1 MDVDR
6 AEAAWCLAGVVE
18 AEAVWCPAGV
28 VEVEAVWCRV
38 GVVEVEAVW
47 CHVGVVE
54 AEAVW
59 RRAGVVVVAVAGS
72 REGELVVV
80 SRILF
85 RGVGAPCSAPD
96 PEAQP
101 FSRVIGPYDN
111 MGILSLRHGP
121 TSRIPDSL
129 RVQVTLSGTP
139 LDLGLYLQIS
149 FWVEARG
156 VPGVAGGAAKAE

>member
-1 MDVDR
+1 
-6 AEAAWCLAGVVE
+6 
-18 AEAVWCPAGV
+18 
-28 VEVEAVWCRV
+28 
-38 GVVEVEAVW
+38 
-47 CHVGVVE
+47 
-54 AEAVW
+54 
-59 RRAGVVVVAVAGS
+59 VAGS

-85 RGVGAPCSAPD
+85 RGVGAPCRAPD

-129 RVQVTLSGTP
+129 QAQVTRSETP
-139 LDLGLYLQIS
+139 LDLGVYLQIS
-149 FWVEARG
+149 FWVEVRG
-156 VPGVAGGAAKAE
+156 VPALLEGMRRLREAVMKAAVVVSRNTTFKGEWFSFPPNNSHSVKGLG